1 MLDEAASSRPAGRMI
16 VVVGPSG
23 VGKDTLIQC
32 AAEHFKDHDGLR
44 FVRRAI
50 TRSASA
56 GGEDHESLS
65 EAEFE
70 ARERDGGFAVSWA
83 AHGLRYGI
91 PRHTLDQLRAGLC
104 LVANGSRSALP
115 LFRQAYADL
124 LVVNVTARPEILA
137 ERLVARGRES
147 REDIMAR
154 LQRGS
159 LTVRGDYHVETI
171 DNSGAVKLAAD
182 RLILLLKDALTPSI
196 SE

>member
-1 MLDEAASSRPAGRMI
+1 MVEKAAPSKPAGRMI

-23 VGKDTLIQC
+23 AGKDTLIQR
-32 AAEHFKDHDGLR
+32 AAEHFKNHDGLR

-50 TRSASA
+50 TRAASA

-65 EAEFE
+65 EVEFE

-91 PRHTLDQLRAGLC
+91 PRHTLDQLRTGLC

-115 LFRQAYADL
+115 LFRQAYTHL
-124 LVVNVTARPEILA
+124 LVVNVTAQPEILA

-147 REDIMAR
+147 REDILAR

-159 LTVRGDYHVETI
+159 LTVRGDYKVETI
-171 DNSGAVKLAAD
+171 DNSGEVDLAVD
-182 RLILLLKDALTPSI
+182 RLISLLKDALTPSI